1 MAAHARSQHNGFR
14 HIEIYGIAMS
24 SIEEK
29 FLETFGEEPDL
40 VAAAPGRVNLIGE
53 HIDYSEG
60 FVLPF
65 AIKDRTMVAARKRD
79 DSTVRVAS
87 AQRRNKIVT
96 VDIAD
101 VKPGLKGE
109 WERYALGVLWSMGV
123 TPGVDL
129 MIDGHVPLGAGL
141 SSSAALE
148 CSVATAMNHLFDM
161 GFNLEELARLTQ
173 KAENQ
178 YVGVPCGIM
187 DQSVSLMATN
197 GFALLLDCRDL
208 STRNIPFD
216 VASHGLELLIID
228 TQAHHA
234 LTDGGYAE
242 RRASCESVAA
252 KLHVK
257 SMREL
262 TITQLDSSR
271 DLLSETEYIRARHAI
286 TEMKRVLDCVEALSS
301 GDFVKVGQ
309 LLNQSHLSL
318 RDDYNVSCPELN
330 AAVEASL
337 VAGALGSRMV
347 GGGFGGSAIALIQAS
362 KTSETIGVVEKAFAD
377 KKFKAPRFFTS
388 LPSQGAE
395 LLSRR

>member
-1 MAAHARSQHNGFR
+1 MSG
-14 HIEIYGIAMS
+14 IEK
-24 SIEEK
+24 K

-53 HIDYSEG
+53 HIDYSDG

-65 AIKDRTMVAARKRD
+65 AIKDRTFVAVRKRD
-79 DSTVRVAS
+79 DSKVRIAS
-87 AQRRNKIVT
+87 AQRRSKVVT
-96 VDIAD
+96 VDINQ

-123 TPGVDL
+123 NQGVDL

-161 GFNLEELARLTQ
+161 GYNLEDLARLTQ
-173 KAENQ
+173 KAENK

-187 DQSVSLMATN
+187 DQSVSLMATQ
-197 GFALLLDCRDL
+197 GSALLLDCRDL
-208 STRNIPFD
+208 STKNIPFD
-216 VASHGLELLIID
+216 VASSGLELLIVD

-242 RRASCESVAA
+242 RRASCESAVA
-252 KLHVK
+252 KLGIT
-257 SMREL
+257 SLREL
-262 TITQLDSSR
+262 TIEQLETSR
-271 DLLSETEYIRARHAI
+271 SLLTETEFVRARHAV
-286 TEMKRVLDCVEALSS
+286 TEMQRVLDCVDALSNS
-301 GDFVKVGQ
+301 DFEKVGR
-309 LLNQSHLSL
+309 LINQSHASL
-318 RDDYNVSCPELN
+318 RDDYTVSCPELDTAVD
-330 AAVEASL
+330 AAIS
-337 VAGALGSRMV
+337 AGALGSRMV
-347 GGGFGGSAIALIQAS
+347 GGGFGGSAIALIQAA
-362 KTSETIGVVEKAFAD
+362 KTRETIKAIERAFTS
-377 KKFKAPRFFTS
+377 KGFKAPRFFNS

>member
-1 MAAHARSQHNGFR
+1 MSQ
-14 HIEIYGIAMS
+14 IEK
-24 SIEEK
+24 K
-29 FLETFGEEPDL
+29 FLETFGAEPDL

-53 HIDYSEG
+53 HIDYSDG

-65 AIKDRTMVAARKRD
+65 AIKDRTLVAARKRN
-79 DSTVRVAS
+79 DSTVRIAS

-96 VDIAD
+96 VDINQ

-109 WERYALGVLWSMGV
+109 WERYALGVLWAMGIKE
-123 TPGVDL
+123 GVDL
-129 MIDGHVPLGAGL
+129 LIDGNVPLGAGL

-148 CSVATAMNHLFDM
+148 CSVATAMNHLFDL

-187 DQSVSLMATN
+187 DQSVSLMATQ
-197 GFALLLDCRDL
+197 GSALLLDCRDL
-208 STRNIPFD
+208 STKNISFD
-216 VASHGLELLIID
+216 VASNGLELLIID

-242 RRASCESVAA
+242 RRASCESVVV
-252 KLHVK
+252 KLGIT
-257 SMREL
+257 SLREL
-262 TITQLDSSR
+262 SMEQLENSR
-271 DLLSETEYIRARHAI
+271 ALLTETEFVRARHAV
-286 TEMKRVLDCVEALSS
+286 TEMKRVLECVDALSNS
-301 GDFVKVGQ
+301 DFEKVGH
-309 LLNQSHLSL
+309 LINQSHTSL
-318 RDDYNVSCPELN
+318 RDDYTVSCPELDT
-330 AAVEASL
+330 AVEAALS
-337 VAGALGSRMV
+337 AGALGSRMV

-362 KTSETIGVVEKAFAD
+362 KTKETIKLIEKAFSN
-377 KKFKAPRFFTS
+377 KGFKAPRFFAS

>member
-1 MAAHARSQHNGFR
+1 
-14 HIEIYGIAMS
+14 MS
-24 SIEEK
+24 SIDEK

-65 AIKDRTMVAARKRD
+65 AIKDRTLVAARKRD
-79 DSTVRVAS
+79 DSTVRIAS
-87 AQRRNKIVT
+87 AQRRSKIVT
-96 VDIAD
+96 VDISE
-101 VKPGLKGE
+101 VRPGLKGE

-123 TPGVDL
+123 KSGVDL
-129 MIDGHVPLGAGL
+129 LIDGHVPLGAGL

-148 CSVATAMNHLFDM
+148 CSVATAINHLFDM

-187 DQSVSLMATN
+187 DQSVSLMASR

-242 RRASCESVAA
+242 RRASCEAVAA
-252 KLHVK
+252 KLSVK

-262 TITQLDSSR
+262 TMAQLDSAR
-271 DLLSETEYIRARHAI
+271 ATLSETEYIRARHAI
-286 TEMKRVLDCVEALSS
+286 TEMQRVLDCVDALGS
-301 GDFVKVGQ
+301 GDFVRVGQ
-309 LLNQSHLSL
+309 LINESHRSL
-318 RDDYNVSCPELN
+318 RDDYTVSCPELDT
-330 AAVEASL
+330 AVEASL
-337 VAGALGSRMV
+337 AAGALGSRMV
-347 GGGFGGSAIALIQAS
+347 GGGFGGSAISLIEAA
-362 KTSETIGVVEKAFAD
+362 KTSQTISAIEKAFAD

-395 LLSRR
+395 LLSRG

>member
-1 MAAHARSQHNGFR
+1 
-14 HIEIYGIAMS
+14 MS
-24 SIEEK
+24 SIQEK
-29 FLETFGEEPDL
+29 FLEIFGEEPDL
-40 VAAAPGRVNLIGE
+40 IAAAPGRVNLIGE

-65 AIKDRTMVAARKRD
+65 AIKDRTTAAIRKRD
-79 DSTVRVAS
+79 DSTVRIAS
-87 AQRRNKIVT
+87 AQRRNKVVT
-96 VDIAD
+96 VDINN

-109 WERYALGVLWSMGV
+109 WERYALAVLWSMGV
-123 TPGVDL
+123 KTGVDL
-129 MIDGHVPLGAGL
+129 LIDGHVPLGAGL

-148 CSVATAMNHLFDM
+148 CSVATAVNHLFDM
-161 GFNLEELARLTQ
+161 GFSLEDLARLTQ

-187 DQSVSLMATN
+187 DQSVSLMATV
-197 GFALLLDCRDL
+197 GSALLLDCRDL

-216 VASHGLELLIID
+216 VASSGLELLIID

-252 KLHVK
+252 KLAIK

-262 TITQLDSSR
+262 SMAQLDAGKE
-271 DLLSETEYIRARHAI
+271 LLTPVEYVRARHAVS
-286 TEMKRVLDCVEALSS
+286 EMQRVLDCVEALSKS
-301 GDFVKVGQ
+301 DFVKVGE
-309 LLNQSHLSL
+309 LINQSHASL
-318 RDDYNVSCPELN
+318 RDDYTVSCPELDT
-330 AAVEASL
+330 AVDSSL
-337 VAGALGSRMV
+337 AAGALGARMV

-362 KTSETIGVVEKAFAD
+362 KTTETIRAVEKAFAD

-395 LLSRR
+395 VIAR

>member
-1 MAAHARSQHNGFR
+1 MSG
-14 HIEIYGIAMS
+14 IEK
-24 SIEEK
+24 K

-53 HIDYSEG
+53 HIDYSDG

-65 AIKDRTMVAARKRD
+65 AIKDRTFVAVRKRD
-79 DSTVRVAS
+79 DSKVRIAS
-87 AQRRNKIVT
+87 AQRRSKVVT
-96 VDIAD
+96 VDINQ

-123 TPGVDL
+123 NQGVDL

-161 GFNLEELARLTQ
+161 GYNLEDLARLTQ
-173 KAENQ
+173 KAENK

-187 DQSVSLMATN
+187 DQSVSLMATQ
-197 GFALLLDCRDL
+197 GSALLLDCRDL
-208 STRNIPFD
+208 STKNIPFD
-216 VASHGLELLIID
+216 VASSGLELLIVD

-242 RRASCESVAA
+242 RRASCESAVA
-252 KLHVK
+252 KLGIT
-257 SMREL
+257 SLREL
-262 TITQLDSSR
+262 TMEQLEASR
-271 DLLSETEYIRARHAI
+271 SLLTETEFVRARHAV
-286 TEMKRVLDCVEALSS
+286 TEMQRVLDCVDALGNS
-301 GDFVKVGQ
+301 DFEKVGR
-309 LLNQSHLSL
+309 LINQSHASL
-318 RDDYNVSCPELN
+318 RDDYTVSCPELDTAVD
-330 AAVEASL
+330 AAIS
-337 VAGALGSRMV
+337 AGALGSRMV
-347 GGGFGGSAIALIQAS
+347 GGGFGGSAIALIQAA
-362 KTSETIGVVEKAFAD
+362 KTRETIKAIERAFTS
-377 KKFKAPRFFTS
+377 KGFKAPRFFNS

>member
-1 MAAHARSQHNGFR
+1 
-14 HIEIYGIAMS
+14 MS

-65 AIKDRTMVAARKRD
+65 AIKDRTLVAARKRD
-79 DSTVRVAS
+79 DSIVRIAS

-96 VDIAD
+96 VDIKD

-123 TPGVDL
+123 KSGLDL
-129 MIDGHVPLGAGL
+129 LIDGHVPLGAGL

-208 STRNIPFD
+208 STRNISFD

-262 TITQLDSSR
+262 TIAQLDSSR
-271 DLLSETEYIRARHAI
+271 DQLSEIEYIRARHAI

-309 LLNQSHLSL
+309 LMNQSHLSL

-330 AAVEASL
+330 TAVEASL
-337 VAGALGSRMV
+337 TAGALGSRMV

-362 KTSETIGVVEKAFAD
+362 KTSETISAVEKAFAD
-377 KKFKAPRFFTS
+377 RKFKAPRFFTS

>member
-1 MAAHARSQHNGFR
+1 
-14 HIEIYGIAMS
+14 MS
-24 SIEEK
+24 SIERK
-29 FLETFGEEPDL
+29 FLETFGVEADL

-65 AIKDRTMVAARKRD
+65 AIKDRTLAAVRKRD
-79 DSTVRVAS
+79 DSTVRIAS
-87 AQRRNKIVT
+87 VQRRNKIVT
-96 VDIAD
+96 VDINN

-123 TPGVDL
+123 TSGVDL

-148 CSVATAMNHLFDM
+148 CSVATAINHLFDM

-242 RRASCESVAA
+242 RRASCESVAT
-252 KLHVK
+252 KLSVK

-262 TITQLDSSR
+262 TMVQLDSSR
-271 DLLSETEYIRARHAI
+271 DHITHTEYIRARHAVS
-286 TEMKRVLDCVEALSS
+286 EMKRVLDCVQALSD

-309 LLNQSHLSL
+309 LINESHISL
-318 RDDYNVSCPELN
+318 RDDYTVSCPELDTSV
-330 AAVEASL
+330 AASL
-337 VAGALGSRMV
+337 AAGALGSRMV
-347 GGGFGGSAIALIQAS
+347 GGGFGGSAIALIEAS
-362 KTSETIGVVEKAFAD
+362 KTTQTIHAIEKAFVD

-388 LPSQGAE
+388 LPSQGAQ
-395 LLSRR
+395 LLSRS

>member
-1 MAAHARSQHNGFR
+1 
-14 HIEIYGIAMS
+14 MS

-65 AIKDRTMVAARKRD
+65 AIKDRTLVAARKRD
-79 DSTVRVAS
+79 DSIVRIAS
-87 AQRRNKIVT
+87 AQRRNKIIS
-96 VDIAD
+96 VDINE

-123 TPGVDL
+123 KSGVDL
-129 MIDGHVPLGAGL
+129 LIDGHVPLGAGL

-161 GFNLEELARLTQ
+161 GFSLEELARLTQ

-187 DQSVSLMATN
+187 DQSVSLKASN

-252 KLHVK
+252 KLGVK

-262 TITQLDSSR
+262 TIEQLDSSR
-271 DLLSETEYIRARHAI
+271 NKLSESEYIRARHAV
-286 TEMKRVLDCVEALSS
+286 TEMKRVLDCVEALASE
-301 GDFVKVGQ
+301 DFTQVGQ
-309 LLNQSHLSL
+309 LLNQSHNSL
-318 RDDYNVSCPELN
+318 RDDYTVSCPELDT
-330 AAVEASL
+330 AVEASL
-337 VAGALGSRMV
+337 AAGALGARMV

-362 KTSETIGVVEKAFAD
+362 KTSQTISAVEKAFAD

-395 LLSRR
+395 LLSRG

>member
-1 MAAHARSQHNGFR
+1 MSQ
-14 HIEIYGIAMS
+14 IEK
-24 SIEEK
+24 K
-29 FLETFGEEPDL
+29 FLETFGAEPDL

-53 HIDYSEG
+53 HIDYSDG

-65 AIKDRTMVAARKRD
+65 AIKDRTLAAARKRD
-79 DSTVRVAS
+79 DTTVRIAS

-96 VDIAD
+96 VDISA

-109 WERYALGVLWSMGV
+109 WERYALGVLWALGV
-123 TPGVDL
+123 NEGVDL
-129 MIDGHVPLGAGL
+129 LIDGHVPLGAGL

-148 CSVATAMNHLFDM
+148 CSVATAMNHLFDL

-187 DQSVSLMATN
+187 DQSVSLMATQ
-197 GFALLLDCRDL
+197 GSALLLDCRDL
-208 STRNIPFD
+208 TTKNIPFD
-216 VASHGLELLIID
+216 VASSGLELLIID

-242 RRASCESVAA
+242 RRASCESVVA
-252 KLHVK
+252 KLGIT
-257 SMREL
+257 SLREL
-262 TITQLDSSR
+262 TMEQLENSR
-271 DLLSETEYIRARHAI
+271 GLLIDAEFVRARHAV
-286 TEMKRVLDCVEALSS
+286 TEMKRVLDCVQALSDS
-301 GDFVKVGQ
+301 NFALVGE
-309 LLNQSHLSL
+309 LLNQSHASL
-318 RDDYNVSCPELN
+318 RDDYTVSCPELDTAVD
-330 AAVEASL
+330 AALA
-337 VAGALGSRMV
+337 AGALGSRMV

-362 KTSETIGVVEKAFAD
+362 KTSETIKGIEKAFSS
-377 KKFKAPRFFTS
+377 KRFKAPRFFTS

>member
-1 MAAHARSQHNGFR
+1 
-14 HIEIYGIAMS
+14 MS
-24 SIEEK
+24 SIDNK
-29 FLETFGEEPDL
+29 FLETFGDEPDL

-65 AIKDRTMVAARKRD
+65 AIKDRTFVAMRKRED
-79 DSTVRVAS
+79 AKVRIAS

-96 VDIAD
+96 VDLNT

-123 TPGVDL
+123 KSGVDV

-148 CSVATAMNHLFDM
+148 CSVATAVNHLFSM
-161 GFNLEELARLTQ
+161 GLSLEDLARLTQ

-187 DQSVSLMATN
+187 DQSVSLMATQ
-197 GFALLLDCRDL
+197 GSALLLDCRDL
-208 STRNIPFD
+208 STKNIPFD

-242 RRASCESVAA
+242 RRASCESVVE
-252 KLHVK
+252 KLSIK
-257 SMREL
+257 SLREL
-262 TITQLDSSR
+262 TMTELDNSESM
-271 DLLSETEYIRARHAI
+271 LSAVEYKRAHHAV
-286 TEMKRVLDCVEALSS
+286 TEMQRVLDCVGALSQS
-301 GDFVKVGQ
+301 DFVKVGQ
-309 LLNQSHLSL
+309 LITQSHISL
-318 RDDYNVSCPELN
+318 RDDYTVSCPELDT
-330 AAVEASL
+330 AVDSAL
-337 VAGALGSRMV
+337 AAGALGSRMV

-362 KTSETIGVVEKAFAD
+362 KTTETIKAIEKAFAD

-395 LLSRR
+395 VISRR

>member
-1 MAAHARSQHNGFR
+1 
-14 HIEIYGIAMS
+14 MS

-65 AIKDRTMVAARKRD
+65 AIKDRTLVAARKRD

-96 VDIAD
+96 VDIKD

-123 TPGVDL
+123 KSGVDL
-129 MIDGHVPLGAGL
+129 LIDGHVPLGAGL

-197 GFALLLDCRDL
+197 GFALLLDCKDL

-252 KLHVK
+252 KLYVK

-262 TITQLDSSR
+262 TIAQLDSSR
-271 DLLSETEYIRARHAI
+271 DQLSETQYIRARHAI
-286 TEMKRVLDCVEALSS
+286 TEMKRVLDCVEALSN
-301 GDFVKVGQ
+301 GDFVNVGQ
-309 LLNQSHLSL
+309 LMNQSHLSL

-330 AAVEASL
+330 TAVEASL
-337 VAGALGSRMV
+337 AAGALGSRMV

-362 KTSETIGVVEKAFAD
+362 KKSETISAVEKAFAD

>member
-1 MAAHARSQHNGFR
+1 
-14 HIEIYGIAMS
+14 MS

-40 VAAAPGRVNLIGE
+40 VAAAPGRVNFIGE

-65 AIKDRTMVAARKRD
+65 AIKDRTLVAARKRD
-79 DSTVRVAS
+79 DSIVRVAS
-87 AQRRNKIVT
+87 AQRRNKIIT
-96 VDIAD
+96 VDINE

-123 TPGVDL
+123 KSGVDL
-129 MIDGHVPLGAGL
+129 LIDGHVPLGAGL

-161 GFNLEELARLTQ
+161 GFSLEELARLTQ

-252 KLHVK
+252 KLGVK

-262 TITQLDSSR
+262 TIEQLDSSR
-271 DLLSETEYIRARHAI
+271 DKLSESEYIRARHAV
-286 TEMKRVLDCVEALSS
+286 TEMKRVLDCVEALASE
-301 GDFVKVGQ
+301 DFTQVGQ
-309 LLNQSHLSL
+309 LLNQSHNSL
-318 RDDYNVSCPELN
+318 RDDYTVSCPELDT
-330 AAVEASL
+330 AVEASL
-337 VAGALGSRMV
+337 AAGALGARMV

-362 KTSETIGVVEKAFAD
+362 KTSQTISAVEKAFAD

-395 LLSRR
+395 LLSRG

>member
-1 MAAHARSQHNGFR
+1 MSQ
-14 HIEIYGIAMS
+14 IEK
-24 SIEEK
+24 K
-29 FLETFGEEPDL
+29 FLETFGVEPDL

-53 HIDYSEG
+53 HIDYSDG

-65 AIKDRTMVAARKRD
+65 AIKDRTLVAARKRN
-79 DSTVRVAS
+79 DSTVRIAS

-96 VDIAD
+96 VDINK

-109 WERYALGVLWSMGV
+109 WERYALGVLWALGV
-123 TPGVDL
+123 KDGVDL
-129 MIDGHVPLGAGL
+129 LIDGHVPLGAGL

-148 CSVATAMNHLFDM
+148 CSVATAMNHLFDL

-187 DQSVSLMATN
+187 DQSVSLMATQ
-197 GFALLLDCRDL
+197 GSALLLDCRDL
-208 STRNIPFD
+208 STKNIPFD
-216 VASHGLELLIID
+216 VASSGLELLIID

-242 RRASCESVAA
+242 RRASCESVVA
-252 KLHVK
+252 KLGIR
-257 SMREL
+257 SLREL
-262 TITQLDSSR
+262 TMEQLENSR
-271 DLLSETEYIRARHAI
+271 GSLTETEFVRARHAV
-286 TEMKRVLDCVEALSS
+286 TEMKRVLDCVQALSDS
-301 GDFVKVGQ
+301 NFAKVGE
-309 LLNQSHLSL
+309 LINQSHASL
-318 RDDYNVSCPELN
+318 RDDYTVSCPELDTAVD
-330 AAVEASL
+330 AALA
-337 VAGALGSRMV
+337 AGALGSRMV

-362 KTSETIGVVEKAFAD
+362 KTTETIKAIEKGFSS
-377 KKFKAPRFFTS
+377 KGFKAPRFFTS

>member
-1 MAAHARSQHNGFR
+1 
-14 HIEIYGIAMS
+14 MS
-24 SIEEK
+24 SIERK

-40 VAAAPGRVNLIGE
+40 VTAAPGRVNLIGE

-65 AIKDRTMVAARKRD
+65 AIKDRTLVAARKRD
-79 DSTVRVAS
+79 DSTVRIAS
-87 AQRRNKIVT
+87 AQRRNKIVS
-96 VDIAD
+96 VDINN

-123 TPGVDL
+123 KSGVDL

-197 GFALLLDCRDL
+197 GFALLLDCRNL

-216 VASHGLELLIID
+216 VASHGLALLIID

-242 RRASCESVAA
+242 RRASCESVAT
-252 KLHVK
+252 KLSVK

-262 TITQLDSSR
+262 TMAQLDSSR
-271 DLLSETEYIRARHAI
+271 DQLTETEFIRARHAVS
-286 TEMKRVLDCVEALSS
+286 EMKRVLDCVEALGK

-309 LLNQSHLSL
+309 LINASHVSL
-318 RDDYNVSCPELN
+318 RDDYTVSCPELDT
-330 AAVEASL
+330 AVDASL
-337 VAGALGSRMV
+337 AAGALGSRMV
-347 GGGFGGSAIALIQAS
+347 GGGFGGSAIALIEAS
-362 KTSETIGVVEKAFAD
+362 KTTETIRAVEKAFAD

-388 LPSQGAE
+388 LPSHGAE
-395 LLSRR
+395 LISRR

>member
-1 MAAHARSQHNGFR
+1 
-14 HIEIYGIAMS
+14 MS
-24 SIEEK
+24 SIEGK
-29 FLETFGEEPDL
+29 FLNTFGAEPDL
-40 VAAAPGRVNLIGE
+40 IAAAPGRVNLIGE

-65 AIKDRTMVAARKRD
+65 AIKDRTFVAVRKRD
-79 DSTVRVAS
+79 DSTVRIAS
-87 AQRRNKIVT
+87 VQRRNKIVT
-96 VDIAD
+96 VDIKD
-101 VKPGLKGE
+101 IKPGLKGE

-123 TPGVDL
+123 TGGVDL

-187 DQSVSLMATN
+187 DQSVSLMATQ

-252 KLHVK
+252 KLSVK

-262 TITQLDSSR
+262 TMSQLDSSR
-271 DLLSETEYIRARHAI
+271 DQITETEYNRARHAV
-286 TEMKRVLDCVEALSS
+286 TEMKRVLDCVAALSI

-309 LLNQSHLSL
+309 LINESHISL
-318 RDDYNVSCPELN
+318 RDDYTVSCPELDT
-330 AAVEASL
+330 AVEAAL
-337 VAGALGSRMV
+337 AAGAMGSRMV
-347 GGGFGGSAIALIQAS
+347 GGGFGGSAIALIEAS
-362 KTSETIGVVEKAFAD
+362 KTTQTIKAVESAFAV

-395 LLSRR
+395 LLARG

>member
-1 MAAHARSQHNGFR
+1 MSQ
-14 HIEIYGIAMS
+14 IEK
-24 SIEEK
+24 K
-29 FLETFGEEPDL
+29 FLETFGVEPDL

-53 HIDYSEG
+53 HIDYSDG

-65 AIKDRTMVAARKRD
+65 AIKDRTLVAARKRN
-79 DSTVRVAS
+79 DSTVRIAS

-96 VDIAD
+96 VDINK

-109 WERYALGVLWSMGV
+109 WERYALGVLWALGV
-123 TPGVDL
+123 KDGVDL
-129 MIDGHVPLGAGL
+129 LIDGHVPLGAGL

-148 CSVATAMNHLFDM
+148 CSVATAMNHLFDL

-187 DQSVSLMATN
+187 DQSVSLMATQ
-197 GFALLLDCRDL
+197 GSALLLDCRDL
-208 STRNIPFD
+208 STKNIPFD
-216 VASHGLELLIID
+216 VASSGLELLIID

-242 RRASCESVAA
+242 RRASCESVVA
-252 KLHVK
+252 KLGIK
-257 SMREL
+257 SLREL
-262 TITQLDSSR
+262 SMEQLEKSR
-271 DLLSETEYIRARHAI
+271 GSLTETEFVRARHAV
-286 TEMKRVLDCVEALSS
+286 TEMKRVLDCVQALSDS
-301 GDFVKVGQ
+301 NFAKVGE
-309 LLNQSHLSL
+309 LINQSHVSL
-318 RDDYNVSCPELN
+318 RDDYTVSCPELD
-330 AAVEASL
+330 AAVDAAIS
-337 VAGALGSRMV
+337 AGALGSRMV

-362 KTSETIGVVEKAFAD
+362 KTTETIRAIETAFSS
-377 KKFKAPRFFTS
+377 KGFKAPRFFTS

>member
-1 MAAHARSQHNGFR
+1 MSA
-14 HIEIYGIAMS
+14 IEG
-24 SIEEK
+24 K
-29 FLETFGEEPDL
+29 FLETFGVEPDL

-65 AIKDRTMVAARKRD
+65 AIKDRTLVAVRKRD
-79 DSTVRVAS
+79 DSTVRIAS

-96 VDIAD
+96 VDIKN

-123 TPGVDL
+123 KSGVDL

-187 DQSVSLMATN
+187 DQSVSLMATT
-197 GFALLLDCRDL
+197 GSALLLDCRDL
-208 STRNIPFD
+208 SIRNIPFD

-252 KLHVK
+252 KLSVK

-262 TITQLDSSR
+262 TMEQLDSSR
-271 DLLSETEYIRARHAI
+271 DKLMETEYIRARHAVS
-286 TEMKRVLDCVEALSS
+286 EMKRVLDCVEALSN
-301 GDFVKVGQ
+301 GDFAKVGQ
-309 LLNQSHLSL
+309 LINASHVSL
-318 RDDYNVSCPELN
+318 RDDYTVSCPELDT
-330 AAVEASL
+330 AVDASL
-337 VAGALGSRMV
+337 AAGALGSRMV
-347 GGGFGGSAIALIQAS
+347 GGGFGGSAIALIEAA
-362 KTSETIGVVEKAFAD
+362 KTTETIRAVEKAFAD

-388 LPSQGAE
+388 LPSQGAV

>member
-1 MAAHARSQHNGFR
+1 M
-14 HIEIYGIAMS
+14 
-24 SIEEK
+24 
-29 FLETFGEEPDL
+29 D
-40 VAAAPGRVNLIGE
+40 VN
-53 HIDYSEG
+53 S
-60 FVLPF
+60 
-65 AIKDRTMVAARKRD
+65 
-79 DSTVRVAS
+79 
-87 AQRRNKIVT
+87 
-96 VDIAD
+96 
-101 VKPGLKGE
+101 
-109 WERYALGVLWSMGV
+109 
-123 TPGVDL
+123 GVDL
-129 MIDGHVPLGAGL
+129 LIDGHVPLGAGL

-173 KAENQ
+173 RAENE

-187 DQSVSLMATN
+187 DQSVSLMATT
-197 GFALLLDCRDL
+197 GSALLLDCRDL
-208 STRNIPFD
+208 STRNIAFD
-216 VASHGLELLIID
+216 VATHGLELLIID

-252 KLHVK
+252 KLSVK

-262 TITQLDSSR
+262 TTTQLDSSR
-271 DLLSETEYIRARHAI
+271 DLVTETEYIRARHAV

-301 GDFVKVGQ
+301 GDFVTVGQ
-309 LLNQSHLSL
+309 LINASHISL
-318 RDDYNVSCPELN
+318 RDDYTVSCPELDT
-330 AAVEASL
+330 AVEASL
-337 VAGALGSRMV
+337 LAGALGSRMV

-362 KTSETIGVVEKAFAD
+362 KTTETIHAVEKAFAA

>member
-1 MAAHARSQHNGFR
+1 
-14 HIEIYGIAMS
+14 MS

-53 HIDYSEG
+53 HIDYSDG

-65 AIKDRTMVAARKRD
+65 AIKDRTLVAARKRD
-79 DSTVRVAS
+79 DSTVRIAS
-87 AQRRNKIVT
+87 AQRRSKVVT
-96 VDIAD
+96 LDIND
-101 VKPGLKGE
+101 IKPGLKGE

-123 TPGVDL
+123 KGGVDV

-161 GFNLEELARLTQ
+161 GYDLEELARLTQ

-187 DQSVSLMATN
+187 DQSVSLMATQ
-197 GFALLLDCRDL
+197 GSALLLDCRDL
-208 STRNIPFD
+208 STKNIPFD
-216 VASHGLELLIID
+216 VASSGLELLIID

-242 RRASCESVAA
+242 RRASCESAVA
-252 KLHVK
+252 KLGIT
-257 SMREL
+257 SLREL
-262 TITQLDSSR
+262 SLHQLEQSR
-271 DLLSETEYIRARHAI
+271 SVLTEIEYVRVRHAV
-286 TEMKRVLDCVEALSS
+286 TEMQRVLDCVDALSNS
-301 GDFVKVGQ
+301 DFEKVGD
-309 LLNQSHLSL
+309 LINQSHASL
-318 RDDYNVSCPELN
+318 RDDYTVSCPELDTAVD
-330 AAVEASL
+330 AALA
-337 VAGALGSRMV
+337 AGALGSRMV

-362 KTSETIGVVEKAFAD
+362 KTAETIKAVEKAFSG
-377 KKFKAPRFFTS
+377 KGFKAPRFFTS